1 MPAGGRPT
9 VRSRRLGAALK
20 RYRQA
25 AKLDQLA
32 AAEVLGVDPARV
44 SRIESGLVTARILE
58 IRVLLTAYGVD
69 EPEVRNK
76 LEDLAKRSKHRGWW
90 LEHAEHLRP
99 DYLDHISL
107 EDDATHIRVW
117 AQALVPGLLQ
127 TPAYVESVITSSP
140 HYVAPELV
148 GQLVKV
154 REARQ
159 AKIEEG
165 GAAYTA
171 IVWEPVIIHPLVRAE
186 VHREQLERI
195 LEVATRKNVTV
206 QILPL
211 SAGAL
216 AGEIS
221 AFASFSFDEGP
232 IVEAVTLENLRG
244 TSILESPDDLA
255 AYTLAFDQLRSAALG
270 PDASAQLIRRA
281 LRRSKDDAS

>member
-20 RYRQA
+20 RYRRA
-25 AKLDQLA
+25 AKIDQAHA
-32 AAEVLGVDPARV
+32 ASVLGVDQARV
-44 SRIESGLVTARILE
+44 SRIESGHVTARILE
-58 IRVLLTAYGVD
+58 IRVLLQAYGVD
-69 EPEVRNK
+69 DPEVLRK
-76 LEDLAKRSKHRGWW
+76 LEDLAKRSNHRGWW

-117 AQALVPGLLQ
+117 AQAIVPGLLQ
-127 TPAYVESVITSSP
+127 TPAYAESVIASSP
-140 HYVAPELV
+140 SYVAPERV
-148 GQLVKV
+148 GQMVKV

-171 IVWEPVIIHPLVRAE
+171 IIWEPVFIHPLVRAE
-186 VHREQLERI
+186 IHREQLEQI
-195 LEVATRKNVTV
+195 LEVGKRKNVTIQV
-206 QILPL
+206 LPL
-211 SAGAL
+211 SAGTL

-221 AFASFSFDEGP
+221 AFASFSFDAAP

-244 TSILESPDDLA
+244 TSILEAPEDLA
-255 AYTLAFDQLRSAALG
+255 AYTLAFDQLRSAALT

-281 LRRSKDDAS
+281 LQRSKDDAS

>member
-9 VRSRRLGAALK
+9 VRSRRLGAALR

-58 IRVLLTAYGVD
+58 IRVLLNAYGED
-69 EPEVRNK
+69 DPEVRSK

-90 LEHAEHLRP
+90 LEHAAHLRP

-107 EDDATHIRVW
+107 EDDATYIRVW

-127 TPAYVESVITSSP
+127 TPAYAEAVITASP
-140 HYVAPELV
+140 SYVAPERV
-148 GQLVKV
+148 GQMVKV
-154 REARQ
+154 RAARQ

-171 IVWEPVIIHPLVRAE
+171 IIWEPVVIHPLVPAE
-186 VHREQLERI
+186 IHREQLEQI
-195 LEVATRKNVTV
+195 LEVGHRKNVTV
-206 QILPL
+206 QVLPL
-211 SAGAL
+211 SAGTL
-216 AGEIS
+216 AGEVS
-221 AFASFSFDEGP
+221 AFASFSFDEAAM
-232 IVEAVTLENLRG
+232 VEAVTLENLRG
-244 TSILESPDDLA
+244 TSILEAPEDLA
-255 AYTLAFDQLRSAALG
+255 AYTLAFDQLRSVALT

-281 LRRSKDDAS
+281 LQRSKDDAS

>member
-20 RYRQA
+20 RYRKA
-25 AKLDQLA
+25 AKIDQAYA
-32 AAEVLGVDPARV
+32 AGVLGVDQARV
-44 SRIESGLVTARILE
+44 SRIESGHVTARILE
-58 IRVLLTAYGVD
+58 IRVLLDAYGVSD
-69 EPEVRNK
+69 PEVLRK
-76 LEDLAKRSKHRGWW
+76 LEDLAKRSNRRGWW
-90 LEHAEHLRP
+90 LEHAERLRP

-107 EDDATHIRVW
+107 EDDATYIRVW

-127 TPAYVESVITSSP
+127 TPAYAESVIRSSP
-140 HYVAPELV
+140 SYVAPERV
-148 GQLVKV
+148 GQMVKV
-154 REARQ
+154 REVRQ

-171 IVWEPVIIHPLVRAE
+171 ILWEPVIIHSLVRAE
-186 VHREQLERI
+186 IHRSQLERI
-195 LEVATRKNVTV
+195 LEVGERPNVTIQV
-206 QILPL
+206 LPL
-211 SAGAL
+211 SAGTM

-221 AFASFSFDEGP
+221 AFASFSFDDAA

-244 TSILESPDDLA
+244 TSILEAPEDLA
-255 AYTLAFDQLRSAALG
+255 AYTLAFDQLRSAALA